1 MLYMII
7 ERFHPGKAKEI
18 YQELDKAGRKIP
30 EGVHYINSWIDED
43 LTTCYQV
50 MESDS
55 DEKMQEWVNMNKG
68 PVDYEVIKV
77 ITSAQ
82 AKEKALRS

>member
-1 MLYMII
+1 MS
-7 ERFHPGKAKEI
+7 
-18 YQELDKAGRKIP
+18 
-30 EGVHYINSWIDED
+30 EGVHYINSWTDED

-55 DEKMQEWVNMNKG
+55 DEKMQKWVNMNKG
-68 PVDYEVIKV
+68 PVDYEIIKV